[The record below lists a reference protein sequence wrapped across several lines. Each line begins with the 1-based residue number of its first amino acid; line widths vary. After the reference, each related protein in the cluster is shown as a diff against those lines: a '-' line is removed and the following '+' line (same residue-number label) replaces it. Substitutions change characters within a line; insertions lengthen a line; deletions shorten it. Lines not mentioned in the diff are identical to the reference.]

1 MKTLPLK
8 LSKNGFNYTQ
18 VLRGDRSCIYAQEV
32 MPDLTCYEVFKIKV
46 KPSKKIII
54 KGEVVRTIE
63 EREQFPPDTAFGSWA
78 FSYRNYEDAIIK
90 FKELETS

>member
-8 LSKNGFNYTQ
+8 LSKNGFNYSQ

-46 KPSKKIII
+46 RPQRKIII
-54 KGEVVRTIE
+54 NGEVLRTVE
-63 EREQFPPDTAFGSWA
+63 EMEKFPHDEAFGLWA
-78 FSYRNYEDAIIK
+78 WSYRNYEDAIIK
-90 FKELETS
+90 FKELETL

>member
-18 VLRGDRSCIYAQEV
+18 VFRGDRSCIYAQEV

-46 KPSKKIII
+46 KPPKKIII
-54 KGEVVRTIE
+54 NGEVLRTVE
-63 EREQFPPDTAFGSWA
+63 EMEKFPPDEAFGSIGLG
-78 FSYRNYEDAIIK
+78 AIEIMK
-90 FKELETS
+90 MQY